1 MKGKNAFRL
10 RLDYSNMMAEN
21 IGSEHGIDRN
31 QIQKIAD
38 SIDPIHQ
45 EFLHHRQSNE
55 VSFWNLPSQK
65 KMAEEVL
72 NYVRKVRGKF
82 DHYVHIGIGGSALGA
97 IALHTALQHP
107 LYNLSPQRRQQRLP
121 QVFFLDN
128 IDPDTIKA
136 VLNVIDIDKTLFNVV
151 TKSGSTAETLAT
163 FLVFLQYLKD
173 RLGSNYHNHLVFV
186 TDPAKGFLRQ
196 LASTEGITAFAI
208 PPGVGGRFSV
218 LTPVGL
224 LPAAIAGIDILEL
237 LHGASFMDELC
248 QQESIWK
255 NPAYLFAVLNYLNY
269 QRNKKIVVMM
279 PYSDRLYRLAD
290 WFRQLWAES
299 LGKKLDL
306 QGRQVFVGPTPVKA
320 LGTTDQHS
328 QVQLY
333 VEGPF
338 DKIFVFLEVEQFETV
353 LPINSGQARE
363 KATRYLEGHTINEL
377 IAVEK
382 RATELALTRNQRPN
396 CTIKFPLVSAFTIGQ
411 IFQMLEIAT
420 AFAGKLFEINPFDQP
435 GVEEGK
441 IVTYALMGREGY
453 EDKRLEVMDELQK
466 RVVYEV

>member
-1 MKGKNAFRL
+1 
-10 RLDYSNMMAEN
+10 
-21 IGSEHGIDRN
+21 
-31 QIQKIAD
+31 
-38 SIDPIHQ
+38 
-45 EFLHHRQSNE
+45 
-55 VSFWNLPSQK
+55 
-65 KMAEEVL
+65 
-72 NYVRKVRGKF
+72 
-82 DHYVHIGIGGSALGA
+82 
-97 IALHTALQHP
+97 
-107 LYNLSPQRRQQRLP
+107 
-121 QVFFLDN
+121 
-128 IDPDTIKA
+128 
-136 VLNVIDIDKTLFNVV
+136 
-151 TKSGSTAETLAT
+151 
-163 FLVFLQYLKD
+163 LKD

-377 IAVEK
+377 IAAEK

>member
-21 IGSEHGIDRN
+21 IGSEHGIDRK

-45 EFLHHRQSNE
+45 EFLHHRQSDE

-163 FLVFLQYLKD
+163 FLVFLQ
-173 RLGSNYHNHLVFV
+173 F
-186 TDPAKGFLRQ
+186 
-196 LASTEGITAFAI
+196 
-208 PPGVGGRFSV
+208 
-218 LTPVGL
+218 
-224 LPAAIAGIDILEL
+224 
-237 LHGASFMDELC
+237 
-248 QQESIWK
+248 
-255 NPAYLFAVLNYLNY
+255 
-269 QRNKKIVVMM
+269 
-279 PYSDRLYRLAD
+279 
-290 WFRQLWAES
+290 
-299 LGKKLDL
+299 
-306 QGRQVFVGPTPVKA
+306 
-320 LGTTDQHS
+320 
-328 QVQLY
+328 
-333 VEGPF
+333 
-338 DKIFVFLEVEQFETV
+338 
-353 LPINSGQARE
+353 
-363 KATRYLEGHTINEL
+363 
-377 IAVEK
+377 
-382 RATELALTRNQRPN
+382 
-396 CTIKFPLVSAFTIGQ
+396 
-411 IFQMLEIAT
+411 
-420 AFAGKLFEINPFDQP
+420 
-435 GVEEGK
+435 
-441 IVTYALMGREGY
+441 
-453 EDKRLEVMDELQK
+453 
-466 RVVYEV
+466 